1 MITFFSGGEVDTL
14 WFHNISN
21 INRNERFWA
30 SRIFRKLLNSADI
43 AIHNVPNVRACV
55 RTCACGAQNTAWRVR
70 KFRADRRLQL
80 HSRRA
85 GQRIVWRRGWKP
97 LIRVFRAFD
106 RHSARHMADC
116 LAQDVESCSAAKV
129 TFFPSGR
136 HLRNSTSNSMR
147 FRCAFFL
154 LFFYQCD
161 GRIDGSPSVC
171 YKLRRYYFMPGKTLK
186 VDLNVVKL
194 HKNSRCG

>member
-1 MITFFSGGEVDTL
+1 MYDSILPRERVDTL
-14 WFHNISN
+14 WFHNISSTT
-21 INRNERFWA
+21 NRNGRFRA
-30 SRIFRKLLNSADI
+30 SRIFRKLSNSADI
-43 AIHNVPNVRACV
+43 AIHNAPTCVRACV
-55 RTCACGAQNTAWRVR
+55 RTCACGTQNTAWRIR

-136 HLRNSTSNSMR
+136 HLRNSTSNSR
-147 FRCAFFL
+147 FDVFPLRFFL
-154 LFFYQCD
+154 FFSRHD
-161 GRIDGSPSVC
+161 GRIDGSPN
-171 YKLRRYYFMPGKTLK
+171 KFRRCYFMRVQNGSY
-186 VDLNVVKL
+186 VVIS
-194 HKNSRCG
+194 HKNPRC